1 MTIVNTGPHRQK
13 EKGLVP
19 VNLTNGEV
27 YWVHPDLIEDD
38 QPWAPVVGR
47 KAKVQKATASDS
59 KSGNKGAARTSNAL
73 SALVMEKDEDCD
85 AMLTDS
91 DEGATAPSGSLMVAA
106 TRSGRNFG
114 YQYPEEAAAPPP
126 VQPVEGPVESNA
138 APAQEPMETTSKKQ
152 KHLRFSSPLLPSEAG
167 QPATVFRFDI
177 LKQLAQILARITL
190 LELLK
195 LSRATREALREAL
208 ADADTF
214 VTHVFT
220 KETLTAINRANS
232 ISFSDEDLQVRGM
245 HDRPLYFT
253 GYIGSTVLNRI
264 QVDQGSALSI
274 MPLRIMNYLMIPRSR
289 LSATNTIIA
298 GFNANSSTPLG
309 KIRLNCRIGDL
320 KTEVTC
326 YIIDADTSYNL

>member
-1 MTIVNTGPHRQK
+1 MTIVNTDPHRQK

-19 VNLTNGEV
+19 DNLTNGEV

-38 QPWAPVVGR
+38 QPWAPTVGR
-47 KAKVQKATASDS
+47 KTKVPKATASDG
-59 KSGNKGAARTSNAL
+59 KSGNKRATRTSNAL

-91 DEGATAPSGSLMVAA
+91 EEGATAPSVSPMVAA

-114 YQYPEEAAAPPP
+114 YQYPEEAAAPPL

-152 KHLRFSSPLLPSEAG
+152 KHLRFSSPLLLSEAG
-167 QPATVFRFDI
+167 QPVTAFRFDI
-177 LKQLAQILARITL
+177 LKQLAQIPARITL

-195 LSRATREALREAL
+195 LSRAMREALREAL

-220 KETLTAINRANS
+220 KETLTAINRANA
-232 ISFSDEDLQVRGM
+232 ISFTDEVLQVRGM

-264 QVDQGSALSI
+264 QVDQGFRFEHHAPANHELSHD
-274 MPLRIMNYLMIPRSR
+274 PPKQAERYQHYHSR
-289 LSATNTIIA
+289 VQ
-298 GFNANSSTPLG
+298 
-309 KIRLNCRIGDL
+309 R
-320 KTEVTC
+320 
-326 YIIDADTSYNL
+326 